1 MELRNDFGNPDVGT
15 CWESLVGGNHLRM
28 WRQNGPK
35 ANTGALFLAVSKE
48 ENVSHGHTISKN
60 GYNAGRDALVKSA
73 LKLSKYR
80 GVKYH
85 TVAQNISGLIP
96 AGSKGVN
103 HGIPTD
109 GIVVLLTVTIVK

>member
-96 AGSKGVN
+96 AGSTGVN